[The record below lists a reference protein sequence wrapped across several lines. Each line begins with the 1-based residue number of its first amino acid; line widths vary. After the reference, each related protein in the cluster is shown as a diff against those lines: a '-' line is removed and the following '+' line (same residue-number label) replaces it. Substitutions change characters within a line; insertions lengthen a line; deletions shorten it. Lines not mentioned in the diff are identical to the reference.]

1 VDALHESLGPVFKA
15 ELRAHFEQE
24 LGPLIGQRIGEMMSE
39 FRTVMGDC
47 LEGIATEH
55 EQAARRLGQDLA
67 PVVAEE
73 LRQAQYTL
81 SQQSSAGAAGG
92 ISEAQMDEL
101 ARAVQVEVIHPLQSR
116 IQELSEQVRSLRE
129 EANALKRRMSSYDG
143 AGADAFHP
151 PPGLSGLAAAGGA
164 VDSQEAQAAGVERL
178 FREGHTQE
186 AFVQAIDL
194 HQAGK
199 ATREDFLGRLCSL
212 VTDPLD
218 QWLGA
223 AQMSMTVKMLLML
236 TLAQQL
242 EDGRLG
248 AAALAQK
255 VEWINELWYAFD
267 AEDEAVASNA
277 ASLCSQL
284 KERLERLPDAVTGSP
299 AGSQLNLLRRSVNQ
313 TASLLMRRR

>member
-1 VDALHESLGPVFKA
+1 FLLSRRPLQVMPGRA
-15 ELRAHFEQE
+15 E
-24 LGPLIGQRIGEMMSE
+24 
-39 FRTVMGDC
+39 
-47 LEGIATEH
+47 
-55 EQAARRLGQDLA
+55 AARKIVAPWDLGG
-67 PVVAEE
+67 
-73 LRQAQYTL
+73 R
-81 SQQSSAGAAGG
+81 G
-92 ISEAQMDEL
+92 
-101 ARAVQVEVIHPLQSR
+101 RA
-116 IQELSEQVRSLRE
+116 
-129 EANALKRRMSSYDG
+129 
-143 AGADAFHP
+143 
-151 PPGLSGLAAAGGA
+151 
-164 VDSQEAQAAGVERL
+164 
-178 FREGHTQE
+178 
-186 AFVQAIDL
+186 
-194 HQAGK
+194 
-199 ATREDFLGRLCSL
+199 
-212 VTDPLD
+212 
-218 QWLGA
+218 GA